1 MPYYYNVFYLVFYFN
16 KGNKKKVAISDY
28 LNKATK
34 VTTAQRILYNILAS
48 KQVPEQ

>member
-1 MPYYYNVFYLVFYFN
+1 MN

-28 LNKATK
+28 LYKATL
-34 VTTAQRILYNILAS
+34 VTTAQRISYNILAS